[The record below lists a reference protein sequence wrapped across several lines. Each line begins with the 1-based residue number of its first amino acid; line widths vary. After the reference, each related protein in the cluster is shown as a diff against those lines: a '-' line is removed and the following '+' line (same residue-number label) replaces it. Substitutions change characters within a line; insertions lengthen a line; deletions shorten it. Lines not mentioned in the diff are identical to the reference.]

1 MNLDR
6 LEVEDG
12 AGNNLGDVDGFL
24 VESSSGRPR
33 YVVVDSGGWFRTR
46 RYLLPVEHVR
56 FDAQRKGLTF
66 DLGRDAVRRFPEI
79 PEDRIENPAPDELA
93 AYRREVTRACCPDD
107 EDFRRFEVERENPET
122 PWWHTSGWTAAY
134 IAGAPGVSA
143 GGTMDDRMSGRADER
158 WQTAERPDSTIDR
171 PSERAQPGDVI
182 GVESGGET
190 TSLGDTAEDEDRR
203 RERAEDE
210 IGRRGARSDRD
221 RR

>member
-12 AGNNLGDVDGFL
+12 AGDNLGDVDGFL

-56 FDAQRKGLTF
+56 FDARRKGLTF

-93 AYRREVTRACCPDD
+93 AYHRDVTRACCPDD
-107 EDFRRFEVERENPET
+107 EDFRRFELERENHET
-122 PWWHTSGWTAAY
+122 PWWHTSGWSAAY
-134 IAGAPGVSA
+134 MGGAPGVSA
-143 GGTMDDRMSGRADER
+143 RGTMDDRMSGRADEER
-158 WQTAERPDSTIDR
+158 WQTAERTTDR

-210 IGRRGARSDRD
+210 IGRRGARSDRV